1 MWSEQKIKQT
11 IENLHEVIQHVLEN
25 APDDKCRVS
34 RHFGALIT
42 LYRVLEDDDQVK
54 IVTES
59 YRKWRREHHEE

>member
-11 IENLHEVIQHVLEN
+11 IENLLEVIQHVLEN

-54 IVTES
+54 IVIES
-59 YRKWRREHHEE
+59 YRKWRHEHHEE